1 MNALRRLTSGVRAST
16 TSNDDAFSSFHRTL
30 SRSLY
35 MTDLDAVEYRIEGG
49 RVRIVAILELKAAH
63 VTDPDHVINSTTQV
77 KLAIAQALGVP
88 FLHVWHDFAADP
100 PRFRIW
106 NVSRSGL
113 VCDYLDRVVEFT
125 GDEFEI
131 LLTKL

>member
-1 MNALRRLTSGVRAST
+1 
-16 TSNDDAFSSFHRTL
+16 
-30 SRSLY
+30 

-49 RVRIVAILELKAAH
+49 RVRVAAILELKAAH
-63 VTDPDHVINSTTQV
+63 VTDPDHVLNSNSQV

-88 FLHVWHDFAADP
+88 FLHVWHDFHADP

-113 VCDYLDRVVEFT
+113 VCDYLERAIEFT
-125 GDEFEI
+125 AHEFEV